1 MPSSKSDTLRNWIRH
16 GLIITSQEEVHDIYD
31 RYINSTHCEKCG
43 KKYKYNHD
51 RHMDHSH
58 LIHDKYGAF
67 RNILCKSC
75 NIKRSK
81 IRSDNTSGFTGIS
94 IKIDKTCTQGYYW
107 TYRALIDGKRKDIK
121 TSVDKEWLIDFAKQ
135 WKIDNNY
142 NN

>member
-16 GLIITSQEEVHDIYD
+16 GLILSSQEEVDEIYN
-31 RYINSTHCEKCG
+31 RYINSTNCEKCG
-43 KKYKYNHD
+43 KKYKFNHD
-51 RHMDHSH
+51 
-58 LIHDKYGAF
+58 
-67 RNILCKSC
+67 NILCRSC
-75 NIKRSK
+75 NLKRSK

-142 NN
+142 DN